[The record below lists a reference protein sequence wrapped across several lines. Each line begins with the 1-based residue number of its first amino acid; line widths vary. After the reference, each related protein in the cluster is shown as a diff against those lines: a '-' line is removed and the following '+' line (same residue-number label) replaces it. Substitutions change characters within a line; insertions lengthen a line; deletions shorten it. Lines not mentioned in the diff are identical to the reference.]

1 MDFILRDRALAVE
14 HRYRDDD
21 GQIFV
26 EQEEEWKSASAEFG
40 SRRNSRENR
49 TTPAGRGDK
58 SSPDGDSSRRRFE
71 PVSASLVDSPS
82 KKTLNVFPY
91 GVARN
96 RLFQAAIQLS
106 VSINLVDKLSEA
118 DVMVTLKSHFR
129 RQRKLILDAENR
141 RTPVYVLRANTTTQM
156 ESFLAEAF
164 NLDAES
170 TDPFEMAIAE
180 TELAI
185 QRVQSGK
192 SSFDLKPVGSA
203 IRRYQHQLARQANL
217 VSHSYGK
224 GLNRHV
230 RIFNTPLN

>member
-1 MDFILRDRALAVE
+1 
-14 HRYRDDD
+14 
-21 GQIFV
+21 
-26 EQEEEWKSASAEFG
+26 
-40 SRRNSRENR
+40 
-49 TTPAGRGDK
+49 
-58 SSPDGDSSRRRFE
+58 
-71 PVSASLVDSPS
+71 
-82 KKTLNVFPY
+82 
-91 GVARN
+91 
-96 RLFQAAIQLS
+96 
-106 VSINLVDKLSEA
+106 
-118 DVMVTLKSHFR
+118 
-129 RQRKLILDAENR
+129 
-141 RTPVYVLRANTTTQM
+141 M